1 MLSNYEG
8 KNHLVLQHSPLMAA
22 KAAGLNV
29 TWTPGHSLNLGL
41 NDRSHIKDAVAAAKA
56 ADIAVVMVGLC
67 ADNCDKE
74 GGGNGRGIEDEVRKR
89 HFLRHLYIKCIILP
103 RQARDKHRESTQK
116 RDVFLQGFD
125 RGRIALP
132 GAQEQL
138 LEAVVAA
145 QPKTVMVMITGGAI
159 SISWC
164 VVR

>member
-74 GGGNGRGIEDEVRKR
+74 GGGNGRGIEDE
-89 HFLRHLYIKCIILP
+89 
-103 RQARDKHRESTQK
+103 
-116 RDVFLQGFD
+116 GFD